1 MTRQFLVFFVFY
13 VVKNRKHQNLVS
25 RRAAEYAEETCK
37 SRFKTQSSMHFFGD
51 VGVFVVNMNNPK
63 GDKKIIEAVQKY
75 GYTQQQIVAPVHV
88 HYS

>member
-1 MTRQFLVFFVFY
+1 
-13 VVKNRKHQNLVS
+13 
-25 RRAAEYAEETCK
+25 
-37 SRFKTQSSMHFFGD
+37 MHFFGD